1 VYLVFSTETGHRCT
15 QDFTVEGVLVVG
27 AVRGS
32 GVQGQNPGKG
42 LGNENP
48 QKLKQNVK
56 LVYNF
61 YVFPFKI

>member
-1 VYLVFSTETGHRCT
+1 
-15 QDFTVEGVLVVG
+15 VEGVLVVG